1 MAVSAH
7 AQKNLPK
14 TTKGTSTKVVP
25 LLTDTIRIKPVFQ
38 LSDTLQLV
46 TRDSAA
52 INIRLDS
59 GQLADNKEKA
69 VSNDIILALVSL
81 FAGAMLTLLIDHYR
95 GRRRTWESGQRW
107 IAEAKVYK
115 IIAGAQ
121 SPIMQ
126 DILDTEKPD
135 IWGVYELQVATNL
148 DGEIFNSMNNEEL
161 LKHFNKDGNL
171 PLDEAVRLT
180 NRFTGTVSALRHLY
194 SQLLNGY
201 ESYKENIGKRS
212 REVNEKLQRI
222 GALLANWEVAIQQR
236 NFNGAIEQC
245 AFRAAFDLHHALAAG
260 NLGDPSDLYN
270 LEGQYLDPM
279 TIAIVD
285 MRTDQIILDVLNTIS
300 QCKHAIAG
308 IRTEKEYLLEIA
320 EKFRDRYDSNVKHL
334 NETINITEALPITRR
349 WWQLWKWA

>member
-1 MAVSAH
+1 MMAVSAH

-38 LSDTLQLV
+38 LSDTLQLI
-46 TRDSAA
+46 TKDSAA

-59 GQLADNKEKA
+59 GQLAGNKEKA

-121 SPIMQ
+121 PPIMQ
-126 DILDTEKPD
+126 DILDKEKPD
-135 IWGVYELQVATNL
+135 VWGVYELQVATNL
-148 DGEIFNSMNNEEL
+148 EGEIFNSMSNEEL
-161 LKHFNKDGNL
+161 LKHFNKDGKL

-212 REVNEKLQRI
+212 EKLTKSYS
-222 GALLANWEVAIQQR
+222 V
-236 NFNGAIEQC
+236 
-245 AFRAAFDLHHALAAG
+245 
-260 NLGDPSDLYN
+260 
-270 LEGQYLDPM
+270 
-279 TIAIVD
+279 
-285 MRTDQIILDVLNTIS
+285 
-300 QCKHAIAG
+300 
-308 IRTEKEYLLEIA
+308 
-320 EKFRDRYDSNVKHL
+320 
-334 NETINITEALPITRR
+334 
-349 WWQLWKWA
+349 